1 MIINLQRYKKNKYL
15 CTSMRSFRYLL
26 SIVLFFCCF
35 QSLWSQ
41 QKYVIVSPSEFRETL
56 HPFVEW
62 KRQTGF
68 LVKECYVDT
77 NSPETIH
84 QILQSHYDQATL
96 LNPAPSYVLLVGDV
110 DRLGTFAGRH
120 QPNNSFEEIAT
131 DMYYVEF
138 TGDSRPDAMLGRW
151 SVANVSQ
158 LADVVEKTLRY
169 ERYQLLSHDYLR
181 QSLVVAGR
189 ETSTVGVPVPILT
202 NGQVNYVSR
211 ALREACEEM
220 DTSCFYNPESE
231 NQLDTIVSLLR
242 EGRGVVY
249 YTSHCIAEGW
259 LHPSLDNDIIDT
271 LSESFP
277 AVYINNC
284 CLSSRFVED
293 CFGEH
298 LLRKAQGGA
307 VGVIGASN
315 ETLWNE
321 DYYWSLGAKFPFSR
335 VPDYDANL
343 LGMFDRWLHR
353 YDEPKSI
360 HAATLGQMLFAGN
373 EAVAQFESPYGDYY
387 WEIYNIL
394 GDPSLMPYV
403 GEPESLL
410 LSCDSDVVRGDASL
424 SVSTLAGALVAV
436 TQGDELLGVAVA
448 DSLGRAEVL
457 FAHPATADSLC
468 VTATLQNHIPL
479 VVYLPVRRALCARL
493 TVTDYSV
500 EVRDSVTL
508 RLVVTNVGGEPVI
521 QHYVS
526 VEDTL
531 LQCDTLMPE
540 ASQSFLLRFPFVPDT
555 IPLFGTMVRM
565 IDAEECYAS
574 MQISADAPVDYPTLQ
589 SVVVRDS
596 VENAV
601 QILSANSN
609 YNFRVGLSSYAD
621 SLKVVLTEFPSMRE
635 TRVTFSD
642 TLRMGT
648 LPFRLN
654 DDTRRLK
661 VTIASFLG
669 RWHREYSYW
678 MLTGSAV
685 ETFESGDFSRFP
697 WDTSALRPWISTQSQ
712 AHEGDFSAR
721 SAVLSS
727 RQTSRLSIPLFV
739 LDDDTVSFWTRVSSE
754 EGHDRL
760 YFYIDDQLQGY
771 WSGVSMWTKRSF
783 PIEQGLHRLSWRY
796 EKDDTRSENQDC
808 IWIDDI
814 HFPLALWDSLVDEW
828 DTATSAIETPEPE
841 ELYVNI
847 YPNPASG
854 QCHVTLSDALKDAS
868 LTIYDISGRRV
879 AAYRVAP
886 STLSLQPFRN
896 GIYTL
901 VFVNDNVITTKKL
914 MVRNHSTN

>member
-26 SIVLFFCCF
+26 SIVLYFCCF
-35 QSLWSQ
+35 QSMWSQ

-56 HPFVEW
+56 QPFVEW

-68 LVKECYVDT
+68 LVKECYIDT

-84 QILQSHYDQATL
+84 QILQSYYDHATL
-96 LNPAPSYVLLVGDV
+96 LDPAPSYVLLVGDV

-131 DMYYVEF
+131 DLYYVEF

-151 SVANVSQ
+151 SVTDVSQ
-158 LADVVEKTLRY
+158 LADVVAKTLRY
-169 ERYQLLSHDYLR
+169 ERYQLCSHDYLR

-189 ETSTVGVPVPILT
+189 ETSTVGVPVPTLT

-211 ALREACEEM
+211 ALREACDEM
-220 DTSCFYNPESE
+220 DTSCFYNPDSE
-231 NQLDTIVSLLR
+231 YQLDTIVSLLR
-242 EGRGVVY
+242 TGRGLIY
-249 YTSHCIAEGW
+249 YTSHCITDGW
-259 LHPSLDNDIIDT
+259 LHPSLDKDIIDT

-277 AVYINNC
+277 AVYVNNC
-284 CLSSRFVED
+284 CLSSRFSED

-321 DYYWSLGAKFPFSR
+321 DYYWSLGAKYPFSR

-353 YDEPKSI
+353 YDEPELM

-373 EAVAQFESPYGDYY
+373 GAVAQFESPYEDYY

-403 GEPESLL
+403 GEPEELL
-410 LSCDSDVVRGDASL
+410 LSCDSVVLRGDASL

-448 DSLGRAEVL
+448 DSLGHSEVL
-457 FAHPATADSLC
+457 FAHPAMADSLC
-468 VTATLQNHIPL
+468 VTATLQNHIPS
-479 VVYLPVRRALCARL
+479 VAYLPVRRARSARL
-493 TVTDYSV
+493 TVTDYSIV
-500 EVRDSVTL
+500 VQDFVVL
-508 RLVVTNVGGEPVI
+508 RLDVTNVGEETAFLHQI
-521 QHYVS
+521 S
-526 VEDTL
+526 VEDTIV
-531 LQCDTLMPE
+531 QCDTLTPD

-555 IPLFGTMVRM
+555 IPLFRTMVRM
-565 IDAEECYAS
+565 IDAEGCYAS
-574 MQISADAPVDYPTLQ
+574 MQISSDAPVTYPTLL
-589 SVVVRDS
+589 SVTVRDS
-596 VENAV
+596 AENAV
-601 QILSANSN
+601 QSLSTNSN
-609 YNFRVGLSSYAD
+609 YNLRVDLSSYAD

-635 TRVTFSD
+635 TDFTFAE
-642 TLRMGT
+642 TLRQVT
-648 LPFRLN
+648 LPFRLS
-654 DDTRRLK
+654 DDTRRVR
-661 VTIASFLG
+661 VTITSFLG
-669 RWHREYSYW
+669 RWYREYDYW

-685 ETFESGDFSRFP
+685 ETFESGDFFSFP
-697 WDTSALRPWISTQSQ
+697 WDTTALRPWIPTQSQ

-721 SAVLSS
+721 SAVISS

-739 LDDDTVSFWTRVSSE
+739 LEDDTVSFWTRVSSE

-760 YFYIDDQLQGY
+760 YFYIDDQLQGF
-771 WSGVSMWTKRSF
+771 WSGISMWTKRSF
-783 PIEQGLHRLSWRY
+783 PIEQGCHRLSWRY
-796 EKDDTRSENQDC
+796 EKDDTRNENQDC

-814 HFPLALWDSLVDEW
+814 RFPLALWDTLDGVW
-828 DTATSAIETPEPE
+828 DTSTVAIETPKSE
-841 ELYVNI
+841 ELCVNI

-854 QCHVTLSDALKDAS
+854 QCHIALSDALKEAS
-868 LTIYDISGRRV
+868 LTIYDMSGRRV
-879 AAYRVAP
+879 AAYRVVP
-886 STLSLQPFRN
+886 STLSLQSFRN

-901 VFVNDNVITTKKL
+901 VFVNNNVITTRKL
-914 MVRNHSTN
+914 MVRSHSKN